1 MSIIFLDT
9 AIILLVVSLV
19 TASVPDTHITVSGI
33 SSGGAMATQ
42 LHIGFS
48 KDISGCGILA
58 GPPFYCGGSGMTT
71 ALCMTGPALLISV
84 TVLEQKI
91 KYYRLLDKIDDP
103 VNLKGD
109 PVYVFSGIY
118 DKVAYPGVVKLN
130 EQLYSRLGATVKTNF
145 NMPAHHGFPT
155 ENFGAACSTL
165 NMANYINNCNFNL
178 AYDMLN
184 HLSGGNLTKPV
195 NSKTPLVGQMLMF
208 DQNAFMNFPLSL
220 AVEENA
226 KLSMS
231 EWIKNTTTS
240 PPCTK
245 TPNVAGAIFS
255 FSTASIPLTYTRY
268 SYGFTASDSSSTVT
282 FILTGDSGPGQ
293 HYWLIDDVSVND
305 TRNNTDL
312 LTNGDFDD
320 GTFNGWTQFCATD
333 ANCGNGLYGQLTT
346 SPCRSA
352 PKCYMDKCNNGRYY
366 DYLLQSFQ
374 TVTGN
379 YYILSFYIRA
389 FANGGSHLAYVMLS

>member
-231 EWIKNTTTS
+231 EWIKN
-240 PPCTK
+240 
-245 TPNVAGAIFS
+245 
-255 FSTASIPLTYTRY
+255 
-268 SYGFTASDSSSTVT
+268 
-282 FILTGDSGPGQ
+282 
-293 HYWLIDDVSVND
+293 
-305 TRNNTDL
+305 
-312 LTNGDFDD
+312 
-320 GTFNGWTQFCATD
+320 
-333 ANCGNGLYGQLTT
+333 
-346 SPCRSA
+346 
-352 PKCYMDKCNNGRYY
+352 
-366 DYLLQSFQ
+366 
-374 TVTGN
+374 
-379 YYILSFYIRA
+379 
-389 FANGGSHLAYVMLS
+389 

>member
-231 EWIKNTTTS
+231 EWIKNSMYLYTPEDWDWPTS
-240 PPCTK
+240 GLFNLTMPKSSKSLKTK
-245 TPNVAGAIFS
+245 TI
-255 FSTASIPLTYTRY
+255 TTR
-268 SYGFTASDSSSTVT
+268 SA
-282 FILTGDSGPGQ
+282 LSG
-293 HYWLIDDVSVND
+293 
-305 TRNNTDL
+305 
-312 LTNGDFDD
+312 FDD
-320 GTFNGWTQFCATD
+320 EGFIYF
-333 ANCGNGLYGQLTT
+333 
-346 SPCRSA
+346 PSA
-352 PKCYMDKCNNGRYY
+352 C
-366 DYLLQSFQ
+366 
-374 TVTGN
+374 
-379 YYILSFYIRA
+379 
-389 FANGGSHLAYVMLS
+389 ANGEKCSIHVALHGCQQGKSVVGDVFATKAGYLEVAELNNIIVIFPQVVKSLMLPTNPMGCWDWWGYSSIYYATQDAPQMSGVKNMIDTVRMIKKVFAATN